1 MECGSIT
8 PVAAKAVAR
17 AVELAMRGGADE
29 VDVLHLA
36 SALRDSGGDELARI
50 LQSHGIEAVPQPAA
64 AGPPVKRRLPW
75 QRRPP
80 LPAHAPALDA
90 LLRHARALSPDGQPA
105 PRHLLAAL
113 LSSGHPAA
121 EPFARAGISPATLLD
136 RA

>member
-1 MECGSIT
+1 MQCGRMT

-17 AVELAMRGGADE
+17 AVELAMRAGADQ
-29 VDVLHLA
+29 VDVSHLA
-36 SALRDSGGDELARI
+36 AALRDSGGDELARI
-50 LQSHGIEAVPQPAA
+50 LQSRQVEAVPQPGA
-64 AGPPVKRRLPW
+64 AGPSAKRRLPW

-90 LLRHARALSPDGQPA
+90 LLRHAQGLSPDGQPA

-121 EPFARAGISPATLLD
+121 EPFARAGITPATLLD
-136 RA
+136 PA